1 MQGNILGQSGSSVNN
16 SLFPIY
22 QQTTEPY
29 KKFGVWIK
37 NSEIIKNLYFQNDIE
52 REEVEEATLPYTNI
66 GNRMVAVGNNIYL
79 FGSGGYSEHEKQK
92 YAYKYDTIEKEFTK
106 LTDIPFWFIDGAA
119 ISIGTD
125 IYLFGTRSSLG
136 VKTAAYKYDTLSNA
150 YTKLTSFPID
160 IYQQAITNIGEDIY
174 FFGSGRSASDGDYNE
189 GAYKYN
195 IKYNTYT
202 QLANIQLGIYKYT
215 MSNGCAISADTSN
228 IRIFPVSVSSDFSVL
243 NYNILENN
251 YTEITR
257 CYGLLESITKL
268 ANKAYVISNPSDGVL
283 LLKFDA
289 KTNSF
294 YQYTELT
301 QIINEIVSANKKLY
315 GVTTDKL
322 YLLKNKIQ
330 NKGDGLYI
338 VTNEDMLSKD
348 MSMESILDVK
358 KIVDG
363 EEQEL
368 EVYIGDGEKWNLLN

>member
-1 MQGNILGQSGSSVNN
+1 MRGNILGQSGSSVNN

-174 FFGSGRSASDGDYNE
+174 FFGSGRSSSDGDYNE
-189 GAYKYN
+189 RAYKYN
-195 IKYNTYT
+195 ISSDTYT
-202 QLANIQLGIYKYT
+202 KLANIKLNTYNYT
-215 MSNGCAISADTSN
+215 MSDGCAIAVDTEN
-228 IRIFPVSVSSDFSVL
+228 IRIFDVSVSSGHSVL
-243 NYNILENN
+243 NYNTVENS
-251 YTEITR
+251 YTEITS
-257 CYGLLESITKL
+257 CSQGISSSTKL
-268 ANKAYVISNPSDGVL
+268 GNKAYVYANYEYRL
-283 LLKFDA
+283 LMQFDT

-301 QIINEIVSANKKLY
+301 KEINEIVAANRKIY
-315 GVTTDKL
+315 GITNDKL

-338 VTNEDMLSKD
+338 VTNSNMLSKD
-348 MSMESILDVK
+348 MDMGSILDVK
-358 KIVDG
+358 KIVNG
-363 EEQEL
+363 EEQTIEA
-368 EVYIGDGEKWNLLN
+368 YIGDGEQWNLLN